1 MWFRNKPILC
11 GQLNFNDGKNDS
23 LSTNGTEKWIW
34 SSISHKRFQNTD
46 CRPRKGI
53 AGSRCTSRL
62 KLPDCFPNWLHHFT
76 FSPQCKS
83 FSHPHQQP
91 WLSVFLSWSPRGY
104 ESVTWCLLNSLR
116 AWGLFQVEHL
126 FMFTEH
132 SRVFHGEMLV
142 QSVCPF

>member
-1 MWFRNKPILC
+1 MQPLPQSTLCHFYHPRKKPHTHC
-11 GQLNFNDGKNDS
+11 QS
-23 LSTNGTEKWIW
+23 V
-34 SSISHKRFQNTD
+34 
-46 CRPRKGI
+46 PRKGI

-91 WLSVFLSWSPRGY
+91 WLSVFLSWSSRGY

-116 AWGLFQVEHL
+116 AWVFFRLSIFSCLLSIHVSSMEKCLFKVFAHFNFVPKIVRVL
-126 FMFTEH
+126 FT
-132 SRVFHGEMLV
+132 
-142 QSVCPF
+142 